1 MRRGLELELPRGVP
15 TEAVIKPLCIGLS
28 TGLSE
33 ASWPDV
39 MPDAPSLL
47 VLVFVPSTSP
57 FSSKVATV
65 CCCGGALVWPVAA

>member
-39 MPDAPSLL
+39 IANDPSLL
-47 VLVFVPSTSP
+47 VVFVLPTSP
-57 FSSKVATV
+57 FSSVFATL
-65 CCCGGALVWPVAA
+65 CCCGEALV